1 MGKFSEI
8 AYEMS
13 LPDYDGKYD
22 EVISRIRTHNET
34 ERMRRGE
41 VWFELREVQKGWRK
55 VQERVRCTNRK
66 NPYKEILKDPQEFEM
81 PF

>member
-41 VWFELREVQKGWRK
+41 VWRGWRK

-66 NPYKEILKDPQEFEM
+66 NPYERGTAMTMKEIEEWKM